1 MQRVVYQVQV
11 HTYIRSPVGFKITV
25 VILEIAVKNIIR
37 TLIHIFT
44 YTHSYLLPEF
54 KKSLESVR
62 KIDDLISPSN
72 ETVECVAMMC
82 EI

>member
-1 MQRVVYQVQV
+1 MRRVVYQVQV

-25 VILEIAVKNIIR
+25 FVLEIAVKNIIR
-37 TLIHIFT
+37 TLIHTFT